1 MPYGESGGLSASD
14 IALLNGNCGRSN
26 SNDGFGDGN
35 SGWWIILFLIFALG
49 GWGRGFGGFGGGY
62 GNGFGGSTGGVT
74 DGYVLASDFAQ
85 VDRKLDSIS
94 NGICDSTFALN
105 NTMTNGFANVQNT
118 LCQGFSGVNNAIT
131 TNGYETRLGVQGL
144 SASLANCCCDL
155 KTQIA
160 DCCCQT
166 QSGIQQVNYNMAMNT
181 NTLQNAM
188 CLNTRD
194 IIDNQNANYR
204 ALHDEIV
211 ANRIED
217 KNAQIAA
224 QQNEINSLRLQ
235 ASQANQNAVLQAAM
249 DANTAE
255 IIRRTGNDCP
265 VNAYVV
271 QPPTPVNF
279 PTNCCGTFTGYGYN
293 NNYNSCGCNC
303 GCC

>member
-1 MPYGESGGLSASD
+1 MTYGENGLSASD
-14 IALLNGNCGRSN
+14 VALLTRN
-26 SNDGFGDGN
+26 NDGNGFGGEN
-35 SGWWIILFLIFALG
+35 SAWWVIIFLIFAFM
-49 GWGRGFGGFGGGY
+49 GWGRGFN
-62 GNGFGGSTGGVT
+62 GNGFSGNGGTTGGVT
-74 DGYVLASDFAQ
+74 DGYILTSDFAQ

-118 LCQGFSGVNNAIT
+118 LCQGFAGVNTAIT
-131 TNGYETRLGVQGL
+131 TNGYETRLGVQSL
-144 SASLANCCCDL
+144 AAQLANCCCDL

-160 DCCCQT
+160 DCCCTT
-166 QSGIQQVNYNMAMNT
+166 QRGIDGINYNMAMNT

-224 QQNEINSLRLQ
+224 QQNEINALRLS
-235 ASQANQNAVLQAAM
+235 ASQANQNAVLQARM

-265 VNAYVV
+265 SPAYIV
-271 QPPTPVNF
+271 PNP
-279 PTNCCGTFTGYGYN
+279 NCCYNYQVTGCGYGN
-293 NNYNSCGCNC
+293 GCGSCNC
-303 GCC
+303 GNY